1 MSFFNQ
7 FPKITYDFAS
17 DGIDTKII
25 DIFRYIKPSD
35 ISLDDISLY
44 QFYQIQSGDRP
55 DIVSQQLYGT
65 PEYYW
70 TFFIINEQL
79 KTGLSGWPMSTEVFE
94 DYIDLEYSGI
104 VLETT
109 PSITIDPDGLV
120 TGQPGSLAGL
130 FSIGETVTGVTSG
143 ATGTVAFRDVQQ
155 CQLVLRNVSGTFL
168 QENVRGQTRPGT
180 QANQSASYDIITV
193 AAVSEYR
200 NAAHHFVNGAGLIS
214 YKSAHINEGSR
225 HGIQIG
231 TANPDLTAVSNY
243 EYETELNDARAN
255 LRVIRPESIRNF
267 AKTYR
272 DLLNA

>member
-44 QFYQIQSGDRP
+44 QFYQIQGGDRP

-79 KTGLSGWPMSTEVFE
+79 KAGLSGWPMNTEVFE
-94 DYIDLEYSGI
+94 DYMDLEYSGT

-109 PSITIDPDGLV
+109 PSITITPDGLI

-130 FSIGETVTGVTSG
+130 FSIGETVTGLTSG

-155 CQLVLRNVSGTFL
+155 CQLVLRNVSGNFL
-168 QENVRGQTRPGT
+168 QENVRGQTKAGT
-180 QANQSASYDIITV
+180 IASFDSITV

-200 NAAHHFVNGAGLIS
+200 NAAHHFVNAAGLIS
-214 YKSAHINEGSR
+214 YKAAHINEGSR
-225 HGIQIG
+225 NGIQIG
-231 TANPDLTAVSNY
+231 TSNFELTAVSNY
-243 EYETELNDARAN
+243 AYETELNDARAN